1 MGNCRRKSKG
11 QFNNSHVPPVLQEVE
26 GHVAF
31 PLGFA
36 GAALAFG
43 ATAGFLLPLGVSSV
57 NRPTSISDRFFLGG
71 PNSLRGFK
79 QRGVGPSEL
88 RRILEEPKPDGLALP
103 RDALGGDFM
112 VSLPLVISRS
122 TFLSVLVYKHLSRE
136 STGARMIRLGAV

>member
-1 MGNCRRKSKG
+1 MRKQLFYVSVSK
-11 QFNNSHVPPVLQEVE
+11 SPMSPVLQEVE

-36 GAALAFG
+36 GAALGFG
-43 ATAGFLLPLGVSSV
+43 ATAGFLLPLGVSNV

-79 QRGVGPSEL
+79 QRGVGPSES
-88 RRILEEPKPDGLALP
+88 RRILEEPKPDGPALP

-112 VSLPLVISRS
+112 VSLPPAISRFTS
-122 TFLSVLVYKHLSRE
+122 KQASFEGRV
-136 STGARMIRLGAV
+136 